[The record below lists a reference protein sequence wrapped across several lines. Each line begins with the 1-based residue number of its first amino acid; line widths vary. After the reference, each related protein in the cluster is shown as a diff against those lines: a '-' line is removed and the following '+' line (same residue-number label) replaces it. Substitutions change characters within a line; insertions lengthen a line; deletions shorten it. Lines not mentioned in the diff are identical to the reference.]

1 MLLLSQLPQNIYEKK
16 FVSRKKCSVSFSIL
30 YLGTKYVSTRS
41 PSIALISNNTIFV
54 PKPMRGEK

>member
-16 FVSRKKCSVSFSIL
+16 FVSRKKCSVSFIL